1 MKIEFTKSEVEF
13 IKYLAEYCQE
23 QFEEET
29 NITDLASGVLQKIKD
44 AETKERC
51 RKVVNKLN
59 KNKELVI

>member
-13 IKYLAEYCQE
+13 IKYLAEYCQD

-44 AETKERC
+44 AQTNENIKRTVR
-51 RKVVNKLN
+51 KLN
-59 KNKELVI
+59 KVKFDQ